1 MLDRDAG
8 SFRLAP
14 VDTSV
19 PAGQR
24 YLPGTMVLET
34 TWGTRTGWVIVR
46 DVLLIG
52 PWHHDDERSHTHR
65 RSPTD
70 NDADHVLLRTLRCV
84 NGRVEMHM
92 ECEPRVDYGRKA
104 RRVGVRGAR
113 LRQGGRHAPRARTS
127 S

>member
-1 MLDRDAG
+1 
-8 SFRLAP
+8 
-14 VDTSV
+14 
-19 PAGQR
+19 
-24 YLPGTMVLET
+24 MVLET

-70 NDADHVLLRTLRCV
+70 NDADHVLLRTMRCV

-92 ECEPRVDYGRKA
+92 ECEPRVDYGRKS
-104 RRVGVRGAR
+104 
-113 LRQGGRHAPRARTS
+113 RHAGSTTGPGYGKAVGTRRGRRPS